1 MFILVLI
8 QVNEFAS
15 VACDQRQQKSAAR
28 VRWIRRFRNMRAAMG
43 NSMNSDR
50 DIVDRVRGALR
61 GEARIHPTTG
71 PIDLAFADG
80 DLTMEGEVADV
91 AGKKLAL
98 ECAARLPGITTIT
111 DRLHVRPATPMSDGD
126 IRDHVHNA
134 LLEETILA
142 ACTIRE
148 WVKGQLETVREP
160 PDATGTIDIKV
171 EDGIVTLDGDV
182 VGFGEKR
189 FAGVLAWWVPGSRDV
204 INGLGVTPPERDSE
218 AAITDTVRQVLEK
231 DPLVDAESILVNTR
245 GAVVYLDGT
254 VPREAERALA
264 ENDAWYVFGVD
275 NVVNRLTVQT

>member
-1 MFILVLI
+1 MSGNQDIL
-8 QVNEFAS
+8 
-15 VACDQRQQKSAAR
+15 
-28 VRWIRRFRNMRAAMG
+28 
-43 NSMNSDR
+43 
-50 DIVDRVRGALR
+50 DRVRGALR

-71 PIDLAFADG
+71 PIHLAFADG

-98 ECAARLPGITTIT
+98 ECAARLPEVITIT
-111 DRLHVRPATPMSDGD
+111 DRLHVRPAIPMSDGD

-142 ACTIRE
+142 TCTIRD
-148 WVKGQLETVREP
+148 WVKGQLETIREA
-160 PDATGTIDIKV
+160 PDATGTIDIRV

-182 VGFGEKR
+182 AGLGEKR

-204 INGLGVTPPERDSE
+204 INGLGVTPPEQDSE
-218 AAITDTVRQVLEK
+218 AGITDTVRQVLEK
-231 DPLVDAESILVNTR
+231 DLFVAAESILVNTR

-275 NVVNRLTVQT
+275 KVVNRLTVQT